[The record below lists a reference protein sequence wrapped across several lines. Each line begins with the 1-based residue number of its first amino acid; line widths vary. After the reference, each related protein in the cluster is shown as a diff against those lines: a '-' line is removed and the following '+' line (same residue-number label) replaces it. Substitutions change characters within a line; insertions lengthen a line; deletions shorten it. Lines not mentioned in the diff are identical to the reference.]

1 MTTID
6 DSEDLARFGYRQ
18 ELNRTLGSFSSFAAG
33 FSYLSILTGLFQLFY
48 FGFGAGGPMFIW
60 SWPLVLTGQ
69 FLVALGFAEL
79 AAHYPLSGGAYQW
92 SKLTGSPRTG
102 FIVGWIYLACL
113 VVTLSAVALALQAL
127 LPQVSSA
134 FQVIGSAGDTHASA
148 MNAVLLGCGLIVLTT
163 TLNAVK
169 VSVLA
174 RVNNAG
180 VLSELFGAIL
190 LIVLLWVFAQRR
202 PDEVLMAGTGGEGGS
217 ALGALLGSALAAS
230 YVMYGFDTAGSL
242 AEETTNPRRRAPR
255 AILQALAAA
264 GLLGFLLLLGA
275 MMAAR
280 DLNAGDLGRIDGGLP
295 SIVTATLGGAVG
307 RVLLVDVI
315 LAVFVCALA
324 VHASAVRL
332 VFAMA
337 RDGLLP
343 VLAVSGSSVPEL
355 EDAHRAR
362 VRGWRSGDG
371 HPRGER
377 QPSEAHRSGDDGRG
391 PVGESRV
398 SDRHGHV
405 VAKAVGGMAASRGE
419 REGLFFAGPAG
430 DSHKRRGGRV
440 ELVHGCEHRLAAR
453 RRLRPAMAASL
464 RAGNPHGDSCS
475 DGARSRHSASRT
487 SSATSCRGVKRRGQ
501 ILFLARLSSFGSR
514 CGRALALSPTEDIA
528 ARNKI

>member
-48 FGFGAGGPMFIW
+48 FGFWAGGPMFIW

-79 AAHYPLSGGAYQW
+79 AAHYPLSGSAYQW

-190 LIVLLWVFAQRR
+190 LIVLLWAFAERR
-202 PDEVLMAGTGGEGGS
+202 PEEVLMAGTGGEAGG

-280 DLNAGDLGRIDGGLP
+280 DLDADDLGRIDGGLP

-343 VLAVSGSSVPEL
+343 YSRSLAAVSKTSKTPIVPVFVVGAVAMAILAVNVNLPKLIE
-355 EDAHRAR
+355 
-362 VRGWRSGDG
+362 
-371 HPRGER
+371 
-377 QPSEAHRSGDDGRG
+377 
-391 PVGESRV
+391 
-398 SDRHGHV
+398 V
-405 VAKAVGGMAASRGE
+405 VTMVAA
-419 REGLFFAGPAG
+419 LWAN
-430 DSHKRRGGRV
+430 
-440 ELVHGCEHRLAAR
+440 LAYLIVTGTLLR
-453 RRLRPAMAASL
+453 RRLEGWPHRDVSAKGYFSLGRLAIPINAAAVVWSSFMVVNIAWPRAAVYGPQWQHRFAPVILTAILVLTALAAGSLIHAPRARRPAA
-464 RAGNPHGDSCS
+464 
-475 DGARSRHSASRT
+475 
-487 SSATSCRGVKRRGQ
+487 V
-501 ILFLARLSSFGSR
+501 
-514 CGRALALSPTEDIA
+514 
-528 ARNKI
+528 